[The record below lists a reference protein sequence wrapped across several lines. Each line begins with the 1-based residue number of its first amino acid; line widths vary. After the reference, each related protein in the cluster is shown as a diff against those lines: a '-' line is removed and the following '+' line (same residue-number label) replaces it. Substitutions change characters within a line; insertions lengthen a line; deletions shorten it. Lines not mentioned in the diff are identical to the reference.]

1 MTVQEL
7 INKLNESYKDK
18 NIEVE
23 FTIGRSVKQRFTRV
37 RFMESMIFQDFNL
50 QPEEDSKRACLELYP

>member
-1 MTVQEL
+1 MTVREL

-23 FTIGRSVKQRFTRV
+23 FTIGRSVKQRYTRV
-37 RFMESMIFQDFNL
+37 RFVESMIVQNLRL
-50 QPEEDSKRACLELYP
+50 QPVEGSNKASIELYP

>member
-7 INKLNESYKDK
+7 INKLSESYKDK

-23 FTIGRSVKQRFTRV
+23 FTSGRSVKRRYTRV
-37 RFMESMIFQDFNL
+37 RFMESMIFQDLNL
-50 QPEEDSKRACLELYP
+50 QIEKGSKKALIQLYP